1 MMPGVNGLELLKF
14 IHQAS
19 PSTIVV
25 MMTAHSSIDTAVQA
39 LNEGAFAYLRKPVS
53 ADDLRATMAKAFDKY
68 NLAEQSRKTAQALAV
83 EKEYNDQV
91 LQNLVY
97 TVVATD
103 ANGKIKKLNRAMER
117 LLGYTEEQLLGQ
129 PLSKI
134 LSPRN
139 KKTPWEDAQNSKTV
153 SGMQLIFRDSG
164 GADIKVVFTGTIM
177 RDDNGEIVGFLGTAQ
192 PELDKG
198 VANA

>member
-1 MMPGVNGLELLKF
+1 
-14 IHQAS
+14 
-19 PSTIVV
+19 
-25 MMTAHSSIDTAVQA
+25 
-39 LNEGAFAYLRKPVS
+39 
-53 ADDLRATMAKAFDKY
+53 MAKAFDKY

-134 LSPRN
+134 LSPLN
-139 KKTPWEDAQNSKTV
+139 KKTPWEEAQNSKTV

-164 GADIKVVFTGTIM
+164 GTDIKVAFTGTIM
-177 RDDNGEIVGFLGTAQ
+177 RDDKGEIVGFLGTAQ
-192 PELDKG
+192 AELDKG
-198 VANA
+198 AANA